1 MSISLVDRKK
11 ADEQRQR
18 NYEKQRAAQ
27 ERQRQR
33 QRDKQADPD
42 YRASKLEQ
50 QQRQQERQRERQI
63 EKLSNPEYI
72 ERMKQNKAASI
83 KRSIAKQKAKP
94 PAALKSDTKKP
105 VSSRKPS
112 PIKSKGLKGRTPTA
126 LERKLMDKIGA
137 LPCAACS
144 AMGKDNTLIALH
156 HVDGRVKEFAHAKVL
171 PLCAYHHDVPLTPEE
186 REIHGDMFPVHAK
199 GSYGGKKAFENE
211 YGTQEYL
218 LSVVYELI
226 EEPRPWVC
234 NNSYEHI
241 D

>member
-1 MSISLVDRKK
+1 MAISLESSAK
-11 ADEQRQR
+11 AEKQRQR
-18 NYEKQRAAQ
+18 SYEKQRASL
-27 ERQRQR
+27 ERQRQK
-33 QRDKQADPD
+33 QREKQADPE
-42 YRASKLEQ
+42 YRASKFEQ
-50 QQRQQERQRERQI
+50 QQRHLERQRERQM
-63 EKLSNPEYI
+63 EKLCDPEYI

-83 KRSIAKQKAKP
+83 ERSIAKRKAKP
-94 PAALKSDTKKP
+94 PAIIKSDTKKTI
-105 VSSRKPS
+105 STRKAS

-186 REIHGDMFPVHAK
+186 RAIHGDMFPVHAK

-211 YGTQEYL
+211 YGTQEFL

-226 EEPRPWVC
+226 GEPRPWLVT
-234 NNSYEHI
+234 
-241 D
+241 

>member
-1 MSISLVDRKK
+1 MGISILDRKK

-18 NYEKQRAAQ
+18 SYEKQRAAQ
-27 ERQRQR
+27 ERQRQK
-33 QRDKQADPD
+33 QRDKHADPD
-42 YRASKLEQ
+42 YRASKYEQ
-50 QQRQQERQRERQI
+50 QQRHLERQRERQM
-63 EKLSNPEYI
+63 EKLSDPEYM
-72 ERMKQNKAASI
+72 ERMKKNKAASVE
-83 KRSIAKQKAKP
+83 RSIAKAKLKP
-94 PAALKSDTKKP
+94 PAAKKSDTKKP

-144 AMGKDNTLIALH
+144 AMGIDNTLIALH

-186 REIHGDMFPVHAK
+186 RQIHGDMFPVHAK

-211 YGTQEYL
+211 YGSQEYL
-218 LSVVYELI
+218 LGVVYELI
-226 EEPRPWVC
+226 EEPRPW
-234 NNSYEHI
+234 I
-241 D
+241 AP